1 MVGAQSTRQGNIKA
15 NSTPDNQTG
24 LYQGQFYAR
33 QPDRVISR
41 PVLRQTDL
49 HSHLILHNNDD
60 VAKGQRILLVHAN
73 SLHRNPRCKNA
84 RVQSR
89 DMLQLTPQSTLQGRS
104 RCTYIYS
111 RYADTHVTFY
121 SRDILHLTP
130 QSALQECTCIKQ
142 RQATVYSGICV
153 ARMHTYTADMQWL
166 TPESALQEYTCIQ
179 QRHA

>member
-1 MVGAQSTRQGNIKA
+1 MIRRPPRSTLRPSSAASDVYKRQVGAQSTRQGYIKA

-33 QPDRVISR
+33 QPDRVISG

-104 RCTYIYS
+104 RCTYI
-111 RYADTHVTFY
+111 
-121 SRDILHLTP
+121 
-130 QSALQECTCIKQ
+130 
-142 RQATVYSGICV
+142 
-153 ARMHTYTADMQWL
+153 
-166 TPESALQEYTCIQ
+166 Q
-179 QRHA
+179 QIR